1 MSDRHVSTGAI
12 AAAAAAIVLLIAAAR
27 KRGKGR
33 LPDGGKDDDLIGG
46 DWSACMI
53 GCLRNPDTHGLSD
66 ANTDH
71 QESFDLQDWWAGR
84 RVCAQVRASP
94 HCGMPR

>member
-33 LPDGGKDDDLIGG
+33 LPDGGKDDDLIGV
-46 DWSACMI
+46 
-53 GCLRNPDTHGLSD
+53 
-66 ANTDH
+66 
-71 QESFDLQDWWAGR
+71 E
-84 RVCAQVRASP
+84 
-94 HCGMPR
+94 